1 MTSATISLYN
11 DDLFVFTPICCV
23 GGSCFI
29 CYLYLFTFTGVQHDF
44 HLTWCSC
51 LLTTTRRVSLVKQ
64 ELSTLPEH
72 LITTPVFNVVHVA
85 ESLVF
90 CVVFCI
96 SLFLFSVDYCI
107 ACFSSIEGFWLS
119 IWYIQTFR
127 GTPILFRKRQI
138 IICRKSLVFLTKV
151 FWKFSV

>member
-29 CYLYLFTFTGVQHDF
+29 CYLYLFTFTGVQHEF

-51 LLTTTRRVSLVKQ
+51 LLAITRRVSLVKQ

-107 ACFSSIEGFWLS
+107 ACFSSIKASDYLS
-119 IWYIQTFR
+119 GTF
-127 GTPILFRKRQI
+127 
-138 IICRKSLVFLTKV
+138 
-151 FWKFSV
+151 KFFVEHRSY

>member
-1 MTSATISLYN
+1 ML
-11 DDLFVFTPICCV
+11 FTPICCV

-51 LLTTTRRVSLVKQ
+51 LLAITRRVSLVKQELSTLPSKKIKRSGEKKRLKSNNSRQNTTQKIFRKLLLKKRVIFYILLFVSAITRRVSLVKQ

-85 ESLVF
+85 ESLHEES
-90 CVVFCI
+90 
-96 SLFLFSVDYCI
+96 SLDYV
-107 ACFSSIEGFWLS
+107 
-119 IWYIQTFR
+119 
-127 GTPILFRKRQI
+127 ILY
-138 IICRKSLVFLTKV
+138 
-151 FWKFSV
+151 